1 MLQVVSAASLRSDT
15 SSEWMV
21 LCLLWCSLAQSL
33 LLPLFL
39 WACDRYRANPRA
51 VCEKCRTVLAN
62 DDEDEGGV
70 RGGGGHAEGRVC
82 PK

>member
-70 RGGGGHAEGRVC
+70 RGRGGTR
-82 PK
+82 